1 MSDTAEAV
9 VFAFSAEQRAIF
21 LAWSAKC
28 PRGFRVMLATAND
41 TAEELAMVTQRAAH
55 EYLYCLHPLPNG
67 RINVGI
73 VVGHAEWECDTVEE
87 ALAELLAIEEERE
100 ARWIADA
107 R

>member
-9 VFAFSAEQRAIF
+9 AFAFSVEQRAVL

-28 PRGFRVMLATAND
+28 PRGFRVMFTTAN
-41 TAEELAMVTQRAAH
+41 TAADELAMITQRGPH
-55 EYLYCLHPLPNG
+55 EYLYRLHPLPNG
-67 RINVGI
+67 RIYMGI
-73 VVGHAEWECDTVEE
+73 VIGHAEWECDTVEE

>member
-9 VFAFSAEQRAIF
+9 AFAFSVEQRTI
-21 LAWSAKC
+21 LLTWSAKC
-28 PRGFRVMLATAND
+28 PRGLRVMLTSENNAAD
-41 TAEELAMVTQRAAH
+41 ELAMITQREAH
-55 EYLYCLHPLPNG
+55 AYLYRLHPLPNG
-67 RINVGI
+67 RIYVGI

-87 ALAELLAIEEERE
+87 ALAELLVIEEERE